1 MTVRTSIPSNQTQ
14 PALSLLLVSVIMTRN
29 KVSFLTPSKLNLN
42 WPLFISLKEEKRIF
56 RSNNIRFAL
65 RLKQASLFLSLSL
78 SPFLSFSLSLSLSPF
93 LSFSQSFFFSLSLSL
108 SFSQSFF
115 LSIFLSLSLPFFL
128 SLNLSFSQSL
138 FLSISLSL
146 NLSQSLSLFLFF

>member
-78 SPFLSFSLSLSLSPF
+78 SPFLSFS
-93 LSFSQSFFFSLSLSL
+93 QSFFFSLSLSL
-108 SFSQSFF
+108 SFSQSFFLSLSLPFF

-138 FLSISLSL
+138 FLSISL
-146 NLSQSLSLFLFF
+146 NLSHSFSFSD

>member
-78 SPFLSFSLSLSLSPF
+78 SPFLSFS
-93 LSFSQSFFFSLSLSL
+93 QSFFFSLSLSL

-115 LSIFLSLSLPFFL
+115 LSLSLSFFLSISL

-138 FLSISLSL
+138 SISLT
-146 NLSQSLSLFLFF
+146 LSLFLIEVCLYV

>member
-78 SPFLSFSLSLSLSPF
+78 SPFLSFS
-93 LSFSQSFFFSLSLSL
+93 QSFFFSLSLSL

-115 LSIFLSLSLPFFL
+115 LSLSPF
-128 SLNLSFSQSL
+128 LSFSQSL

-146 NLSQSLSLFLFF
+146 NLSFSQSLSISLTLSLFLIEVCLYV